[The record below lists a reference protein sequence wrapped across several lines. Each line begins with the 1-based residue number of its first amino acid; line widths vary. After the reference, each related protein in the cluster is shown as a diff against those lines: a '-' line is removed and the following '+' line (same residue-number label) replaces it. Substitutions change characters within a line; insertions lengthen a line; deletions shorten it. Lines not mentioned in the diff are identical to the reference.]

1 MQNESYK
8 TVLKE
13 NTAEFIE
20 KKSHFI
26 AAVLPVKTE
35 EEAISFINK
44 KKKENYNATHNT
56 YAYIVRENNIARFSD
71 DGEPGGTAGL
81 PMMEVL
87 KKEGLFD
94 VCVVVTRYFGGILL
108 GAGGL
113 VRAYSK
119 SAKLGIDAAEIVTML
134 TVEKYAIKC
143 SYDLFGKVKYYIE
156 NNDYILDSID
166 YGESVLVNVSVK
178 TENTDRFVKEIVEV
192 TNGAAQINKMGTAFI
207 AARAKGEN

>member
-1 MQNESYK
+1 MQTESYK

-13 NTAEFIE
+13 NTAELIE
-20 KKSHFI
+20 KKSRFI

-35 EEAISFINK
+35 EEAVQFINK
-44 KKKENYNATHNT
+44 KKKEHYDATHNT
-56 YAYIVRENNIARFSD
+56 YAYIVRENNVARFSD

-119 SAKLGIDAAEIVTML
+119 SAKLGVDAAEIVTMT
-134 TVEKYAIKC
+134 TVERYVLNC
-143 SYDLFGKVKYYIE
+143 SYDLFGKVKYMIE
-156 NNDYILDSID
+156 TGDYILETVD
-166 YGESVLVNVSVK
+166 YGEAITVNVCVK
-178 TENTDRFVKEIVEV
+178 TENIERFIKELTEV
-192 TNGAAQINKMGTAFI
+192 TNGACEALNIGTDFI
-207 AARAKGEN
+207 AVR

>member
-1 MQNESYK
+1 MQKESYK

-13 NTAEFIE
+13 NTAELIE
-20 KKSHFI
+20 KKSRFI

-35 EEAISFINK
+35 EEALWFINK
-44 KKKENYNATHNT
+44 KKKEHYDATHNT

-87 KKEGLFD
+87 KKEELFD
-94 VCVVVTRYFGGILL
+94 VCVVVTRYFGGTLL

-119 SAKLGIDAAEIVTML
+119 SAKLGVDAAEIVTML
-134 TVEKYAIKC
+134 TVKKFAVKC
-143 SYDLFGKVKYYIE
+143 SYDLFGKVKYLVE
-156 NNDYILDSID
+156 NKDYILDSID
-166 YGESVLVNVSVK
+166 YGEAVTVNVSVK
-178 TENTDRFVKEIVEV
+178 TELSDVFKKDIVDV
-192 TNGAAQINKMGTAFI
+192 TNDAAQIVETGEDFI
-207 AARAKGEN
+207 ASKANAD